1 MKVPNEEVCDM
12 SGDEM
17 AGGAAARQRLTARE
31 LAIWRSLLDMT
42 AELRR
47 VLCARLQESGL
58 SPADY
63 QVLLALREADGTRLR
78 SSELAATIE
87 WERSRLSH
95 HLGRMERRGLI
106 RRDDCATDSRGA
118 EVSLTESGA
127 AAFRRAGAPHM
138 RAIKRHFADA
148 LTPEQF
154 QALADILQSLQ
165 DHLHPA
171 DVGARAGAGRS

>member
-1 MKVPNEEVCDM
+1 MRRRVIAMTDGVA
-12 SGDEM
+12 
-17 AGGAAARQRLTARE
+17 AGAVARRQMTSPE
-31 LAIWRSLLDMT
+31 LAIWRSLVDTT
-42 AELRR
+42 AELHRI
-47 VLCARLQESGL
+47 LGAQLQESGI

-63 QVLLALREADGTRLR
+63 QVLLALREADGKRLR
-78 SSELAATIE
+78 SSELAASID

-118 EVSLTESGA
+118 EVSLTDDGA
-127 AAFRRAGAPHM
+127 RAFRSASVPHL

-154 QALADILQSLQ
+154 EALAGILRAVQN
-165 DHLHPA
+165 HLHGEVRA
-171 DVGARAGAGRS
+171 ARAGGGPS

>member
-1 MKVPNEEVCDM
+1 MRGTMKAANEEVWDM

-31 LAIWRSLLDMT
+31 LAIWRSLLDTT

-47 VLCARLQESGL
+47 VLGVKLQESGL

-63 QVLLALREADGTRLR
+63 QVLLALREADGARLR
-78 SSELAATIE
+78 SSELAATID

-106 RRDDCATDSRGA
+106 RRDDCATDSRWAGVA
-118 EVSLTESGA
+118 LRVSGP
-127 AAFRRAGAPHM
+127 AAFPRAC
-138 RAIKRHFADA
+138 
-148 LTPEQF
+148 
-154 QALADILQSLQ
+154 
-165 DHLHPA
+165 
-171 DVGARAGAGRS
+171 